1 MTPILYVSLLAGMLL
16 LIIYISLTTLADRSP
31 NRHFKVPGH
40 MFQFES
46 AQELF
51 KYVESEDIYLPH
63 DSIKLV
69 RNDYHRVTAY
79 WHLSREK
86 WEEYQNLSRETFRQE
101 QIFLR
106 IYEAREFLRTRDI
119 PVRSTIGSYDF
130 ELPSKTFCYGSLG
143 IKEGERFLP
152 LLCSN
157 LVGRPG

>member
-1 MTPILYVSLLAGMLL
+1 MTPVLYVSLLAGMLL
-16 LIIYISLTTLADRSP
+16 LIIYISLSTLGGSKKR
-31 NRHFKVPGH
+31 RYKIPGH
-40 MFQFES
+40 RFQFES

-51 KYVESEDIYLPH
+51 KYVESEDLYLPH

-86 WEEYQNLSRETFRQE
+86 WEEYQDLSRETFRSD

-106 IYEAREFLRTRDI
+106 IYEAREFLKTRDI

-130 ELPSKTFCYGSLG
+130 ELPSRTFCYSSLG
-143 IKEGERFLP
+143 EKEGERFIP